1 MSLVSILTLFLIL
14 SSVEAEFS
22 QDPTAVVSSQEN
34 STESTITEVSIFDQS
49 NEEKLKGNEG
59 KSFETT
65 LSPDETTE
73 VTLTIQENVDFSTT
87 SIPNFSPVLATTSTS
102 SKPFY
107 HKTIEDLVKVVE
119 ANILGV
125 GDATESQVSTSTSL
139 PEEVNMTNPRLDRLS
154 EQIRAIISHY
164 QKYGEVTVP
173 HADIPDPMDVPNVR
187 RSFGGSPTT
196 FTDMKMYGLS
206 NFTIAHVNTDLNKM
220 QVYVL
225 VVMKQLTIIG
235 NYSIRS
241 WFTRASGPFNVTLLD
256 VETSGAAE
264 LQKSENGILQATESE
279 MDMTFRDAIVDFKN
293 LGMVG
298 SLLQGVLA
306 TAAPVLFEAIKPGVL
321 SQINTQIR
329 EDLNAKLEK
338 IGNRLA
344 VSGSRPPLDAAEQEA
359 RAYLLENGYD
369 PYRLKDFSIKQSVFT
384 VNITEFVLKGLS
396 NFQRVGEV
404 VLAMDEGMIQIG
416 IHVAALDLEG
426 RCKWGIGIGKN
437 FRRGGFTNFTI
448 EHIQIRAFVN
458 QSIDVNTKPKLD
470 NLDINVGKIKLNMEG
485 AGRFDIIVEVMVNS
499 LPDLIRHILVD
510 TIEEPLKYKIQQ
522 LLNKI
527 EPHQILEKTLPELDN
542 LGL

>member
-49 NEEKLKGNEG
+49 NEEKLKG